1 MVILR
6 HCYIVVGGYL
16 GWIMRRGLS
25 GEVQTEVSSC
35 IGLFFMLQ
43 DVLYLL
49 RVSFE
54 RQLLLIT
61 AKLRMPELYC
71 LQIRADL
78 IKLAS
83 TATPLGVA
91 LLAIFFVI
99 NILIIN
105 SLRISA
111 KLGLWIERAVACI
124 VRIIHIGYFHIG
136 SGELLRYHSV
146 VDGVRQAA
154 PARELYF
161 LLRCE
166 DSFFVAHHGLLKKHL
181 LGPVQAL
188 HDFLLVLRPLWACGG
203 GRLPHFDGNGWP

>member
-1 MVILR
+1 
-6 HCYIVVGGYL
+6 
-16 GWIMRRGLS
+16 
-25 GEVQTEVSSC
+25 
-35 IGLFFMLQ
+35 MLQ
-43 DVLYLL
+43 VP
-49 RVSFE
+49 FE
-54 RQLLLIT
+54 RRLLLIT
-61 AKLRMPELYC
+61 IKLRMPELYR
-71 LQIRADL
+71 LQIRAEL

-83 TATPLGVA
+83 AATSLGVV

-124 VRIIHIGYFHIG
+124 VIIIYIGYLHSV

-146 VDGVRQAA
+146 VDGVHQAA
-154 PARELYF
+154 PACEPRF

-166 DSFFVAHHGLLKKHL
+166 DSFSVAHHGLLKKHL

-188 HDFLLVLRPLWACGG
+188 HDFLLVLRPLWACG
-203 GRLPHFDGNGWP
+203 